1 MSHEVDIHSAQ
12 TAILRDLLFHP
23 SANFATL
30 QKSTGLDSDH
40 FKFHIKRLLE
50 LGYVEKT
57 PDSHYTLTIKGK
69 EYSNKLDTDSNTM
82 ERQTKTAALLVIVRE
97 NDGAMEVLVQ
107 ERLKQPFF
115 GFWGRPTGKIRWGET
130 IVEGAK
136 RELLEETGLTAD
148 CEVKGIY
155 HKIDK
160 QTESGELLEDKIFY
174 AVLCTNTQGELME
187 NFEGGRN
194 AWMTVTDIKK
204 LPKKFEGIEKD
215 HLKYIDTPFQ
225 FDEEVHWYTK
235 EEY

>member
-12 TAILRDLLFHP
+12 TAILRELLFHP

-30 QKSTGLDSDH
+30 QKTTGLDSDH

-57 PDSHYTLTIKGK
+57 DNSHYTLTIKGK

-82 ERQTKTAALLVIVRE
+82 ERQTKTAALLIVARE
-97 NDGAMEVLVQ
+97 KDGETEILVQ
-107 ERLKQPFF
+107 ERLKQPFY

-130 IVEGAK
+130 IVEGAE
-136 RELLEETGLTAD
+136 RELLEETGLRAK
-148 CEVKGIY
+148 CKVKGVY

-174 AVLCTNTQGELME
+174 AVLCTDLEGELTE
-187 NFEGGRN
+187 EFEGGRN
-194 AWMTVTDIKK
+194 AWMTVDQINK
-204 LPKKFEGIEKD
+204 LSKKFEGIEKD
-215 HLKYIDTPFQ
+215 HLKYIDQPFQ
-225 FDEEVHWYTK
+225 FDEVVHMYSK
-235 EEY
+235 QDY

>member
-1 MSHEVDIHSAQ
+1 MSHEVEIHSAQ

-23 SANFATL
+23 SATFATL
-30 QKSTGLDSDH
+30 QKTTGLDSDH

-50 LGYVEKT
+50 LGYVEKKA
-57 PDSHYTLTIKGK
+57 DGYYTLTIKGK
-69 EYSNKLDTDSNTM
+69 EYSNKLDTDSNTI
-82 ERQTKTAALLVIVRE
+82 ERQTKTAALLVIVRD
-97 NDGAMEVLVQ
+97 NDGEMEVLVQ

-130 IVEGAK
+130 IVEGAQ

-148 CEVKGIY
+148 CEIKGIY

-174 AVLCTNTQGELME
+174 AVLCTNTQGELIE
-187 NFEGGRN
+187 EFEGGRN
-194 AWMTVTDIKK
+194 AWMNIEQIKK

-225 FDEEVHWYTK
+225 FDEEVHWYSK

>member
-12 TAILRDLLFHP
+12 TAILRELLFHP

-30 QKSTGLDSDH
+30 QKTTGLDSDH

-50 LGYVEKT
+50 LGYVEKKT
-57 PDSHYTLTIKGK
+57 DGDYTLTIKGK

-82 ERQTKTAALLVIVRE
+82 ERQTKTAALLVIVRD
-97 NDGAMEVLVQ
+97 NDGEMEVLVQ

-130 IVEGAK
+130 IIEGAQ

-174 AVLCTNTQGELME
+174 AVLCTGTQGELIE
-187 NFEGGRN
+187 EFEGGRN
-194 AWMTVTDIKK
+194 AWMNISQIKK
-204 LPKKFEGIEKD
+204 LSKKFEGIEKD
-215 HLKYIDTPFQ
+215 HVKYIDTPFQ
-225 FDEEVHWYTK
+225 FDEEVHWYSK